1 VALRLGVN
9 GGADVVERTDKR
21 TKTINSMSKQK
32 EEKSKT
38 MMTLCLPLIE
48 INNTNFYNH
57 DNYKESGMFFV
68 KNSEGI
74 YAVFDIDKEVNG
86 ISGEILPTRIQT
98 YLTEQQAE
106 ISLVE
111 KFDERISQVNE
122 GVKYLIEKVSDCHK
136 IVIGVSDSQF
146 GHKNMLENLFDMVDE
161 VKNKETSPELPKGG
175 YVSENTLVKII
186 ETVRK

>member
-1 VALRLGVN
+1 MKQTTANFSIPFIEFEN
-9 GGADVVERTDKR
+9 GEDFTKRESYEKEGLYVIKDQNGAYFFVEVDPKHAQ
-21 TKTINSMSKQK
+21 SF
-32 EEKSKT
+32 
-38 MMTLCLPLIE
+38 CLPFTFIE
-48 INNTNFYNH
+48 ILNQ
-57 DNYKESGMFFV
+57 KM
-68 KNSEGI
+68 
-74 YAVFDIDKEVNG
+74 
-86 ISGEILPTRIQT
+86 GE
-98 YLTEQQAE
+98 A
-106 ISLVE
+106 SLLE

-161 VKNKETSPELPKGG
+161 VKKKETASELPKGG

>member
-1 VALRLGVN
+1 
-9 GGADVVERTDKR
+9 
-21 TKTINSMSKQK
+21 MSKQK

-48 INNTNFYNH
+48 INNTDFYNY
-57 DNYKESGMFFV
+57 DNYKESGQFFV
-68 KNSEGI
+68 KNSDGI
-74 YAVFDIDKEVNG
+74 YAVIDVDKEVG
-86 ISGEILPTRIQT
+86 GLGGEILPPRVRT
-98 YLTEQQAE
+98 YLIEQQAE

-111 KFDERISQVNE
+111 KFDERISQINE
-122 GVKYLIEKVSDCHK
+122 GVKYLIDKMSECLASVENAREVSSESK
-136 IVIGVSDSQF
+136 ALLNVLV
-146 GHKNMLENLFDMVDE
+146 DMVDE

>member
-1 VALRLGVN
+1 
-9 GGADVVERTDKR
+9 
-21 TKTINSMSKQK
+21 MSKQK

-68 KNSEGI
+68 KNSDGI
-74 YAVFDIDKEVNG
+74 YAVIDVDKEVNG
-86 ISGEILPTRIQT
+86 LGGELLPPRVQK
-98 YLTEQQAE
+98 YLIEQQAE

-111 KFDERISQVNE
+111 KFDERISQINE
-122 GVKYLIEKVSDCHK
+122 GVNHLIEKVADCHK
-136 IVIGVSDSQF
+136 SVNRVCDSQF
-146 GHKNMLENLFDMVDE
+146 DHKNLLDSLVDMVYE
-161 VKNKETSPELPKGG
+161 VKNKETASELPKGG

>member
-1 VALRLGVN
+1 
-9 GGADVVERTDKR
+9 
-21 TKTINSMSKQK
+21 MSKQK

-48 INNTNFYNH
+48 INSKAFYNL

-74 YAVFDIDKEVNG
+74 YAALDISKEEG
-86 ISGEILPTRIQT
+86 RIGGEVLPPSIQN
-98 YLTEQQAE
+98 YLIEQQAE
-106 ISLVE
+106 ISLVD

-146 GHKNMLENLFDMVDE
+146 DHKNLLESLVDMVDE
-161 VKNKETSPELPKGG
+161 VKNKETASELPKGG

>member
-1 VALRLGVN
+1 
-9 GGADVVERTDKR
+9 
-21 TKTINSMSKQK
+21 MSKQK

-68 KNSEGI
+68 KNSDGI
-74 YAVFDIDKEVNG
+74 YAVIDVDKEVNG
-86 ISGEILPTRIQT
+86 LGGEILPPRVQT
-98 YLTEQQAE
+98 YLIEQQAE

-111 KFDERISQVNE
+111 KFDERLSQINE
-122 GVKYLIEKVSDCHK
+122 GVKYLIDEMSECLASVANAREVSSESK
-136 IVIGVSDSQF
+136 ALLSVLV
-146 GHKNMLENLFDMVDE
+146 DMVDE
-161 VKNKETSPELPKGG
+161 VKNKETASELPKGG